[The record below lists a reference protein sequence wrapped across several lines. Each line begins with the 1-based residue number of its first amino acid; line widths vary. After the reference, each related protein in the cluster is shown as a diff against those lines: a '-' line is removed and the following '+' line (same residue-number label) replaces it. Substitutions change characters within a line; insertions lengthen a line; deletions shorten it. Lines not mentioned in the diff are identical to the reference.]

1 MTVTE
6 KLGNAHD
13 LPSAGSFMAGTKNA
27 SGDSGVEDVVIRKG
41 ERIPRRTPPQFE
53 EATSLANAIKR
64 DGFFGT
70 AMNDKNQ
77 YGPVTMMILLL
88 IVATIT
94 GIMIKILP
102 GVMDAIGNLF
112 SGLF

>member
-1 MTVTE
+1 MNDSCG
-6 KLGNAHD
+6 KMGNAHD
-13 LPSAGSFMAGTKNA
+13 LSITGGCMAGTK
-27 SGDSGVEDVVIRKG
+27 SESEDSSVTDVVIRKG

-53 EATSLANAIKR
+53 EASSLLDAIKR

-77 YGPVTMMILLL
+77 YGPIVMMILLL

-94 GIMIKILP
+94 GFMIKILP
-102 GVMDAIGNLF
+102 PILEWFGSLF
-112 SGLF
+112 